1 MEVQFPGRF
10 ERSNF
15 VNIQGLLDDLV
26 IENIAAPSEGAVADY
41 IPGLE
46 TVDPE
51 QFGIAVAMNSGETFS
66 AGDSS
71 TSFSIQSISK
81 VFTLALAMALDG
93 DELWTRVSRE
103 PSGTPFNSL
112 VQLEQEHGIPRNPF
126 INSGALVVT
135 DRLLSITGDSQECL
149 QTFLR
154 RQSSNPLIQVD
165 EVIAASERATGH
177 RNASLA
183 YFLTSYNNM
192 VNPVPQVLNAY
203 FRQCAIAMSCE
214 DLARA
219 GSFLSRGGRG
229 VDGAV
234 LTGDQVRRL
243 NAVMLTCGTYDAAG
257 DFAYRV
263 GLPCKSG
270 VGGGILAV
278 VPGTCTIAVWGP
290 RLGRTGNSSAG
301 VTALAALT
309 ARTGWSIF

>member
-1 MEVQFPGRF
+1 M
-10 ERSNF
+10 
-15 VNIQGLLDDLV
+15 NIQGLIDDIV
-26 IENIAAPSEGAVADY
+26 AENNMAPPAGAVADY

-46 TVDPE
+46 TIDPD
-51 QFGIAVAMNSGETFS
+51 QFGIAVAMNSGETYS
-66 AGDSS
+66 AGHSS
-71 TSFSIQSISK
+71 INFSIQSISK
-81 VFTLALAMALDG
+81 VFTLALTMALDG
-93 DELWTRVSRE
+93 DGLWRRVSRE

-135 DRLLSITGDSQECL
+135 DRLLTITGDSQTSL
-149 QTFLR
+149 QAFLR
-154 RQSSNPLIQVD
+154 QQSANPSIQVN
-165 EVIAASERATGH
+165 EAIAAAERATGH

-183 YFLTSYNNM
+183 YFLTSYNNL

-214 DLARA
+214 DLATA
-219 GSFLSRGGRG
+219 GGFLSRGGQG
-229 VDGAV
+229 VDGLPV
-234 LTGDQVRRL
+234 LTADQVRRL
-243 NAVMLTCGTYDAAG
+243 NAVLLTCGTYDAAG

-290 RLGRTGNSSAG
+290 RLGRSGNSSAG
-301 VTALAALT
+301 VAALAKLT

>member
-1 MEVQFPGRF
+1 M
-10 ERSNF
+10 
-15 VNIQGLLDDLV
+15 NIQGLLDDLV
-26 IENIAAPSEGAVADY
+26 AENKAAPPEGAVADY

-46 TVDPE
+46 TVDPD
-51 QFGIAVAMNSGETFS
+51 QFGIAISMNSGESYT
-66 AGDSS
+66 AGQSS

-81 VFTLALAMALDG
+81 VFTLALTMAMDIG
-93 DELWTRVSRE
+93 ELWTRVSRE

-135 DRLLSITGDSQECL
+135 DRLLTITGDSQECL

-154 RQSSNPLIQVD
+154 RQSSNPAI
-165 EVIAASERATGH
+165 EVNEAVAASERATGH

-183 YFLTSYNNM
+183 YFLTSYKNL
-192 VNPVPQVLNAY
+192 VNSVPRVLEAY
-203 FRQCAIAMSCE
+203 FRQCAVAMSCE

-229 VDGAV
+229 ADGEV
-234 LTGDQVRRL
+234 LTADQVRRL
-243 NAVMLTCGTYDAAG
+243 NAIMLTCGTYDAAG

-263 GLPCKSG
+263 GRPCKSG

-301 VTALAALT
+301 ATALAALT

>member
-1 MEVQFPGRF
+1 
-10 ERSNF
+10 

-26 IENIAAPSEGAVADY
+26 AENNAAPPEGAVADY

-46 TVDPE
+46 TVDPD
-51 QFGIAVAMNSGETFS
+51 QFGIAVAMNSGETYS
-66 AGDSS
+66 AGHSS

-135 DRLLSITGDSQECL
+135 DRLLTITGDSHECL

-154 RQSSNPLIQVD
+154 RQGSNPLIEVD

-183 YFLTSYNNM
+183 YFLTSYKNM
-192 VNPVPQVLNAY
+192 VNPVPRVLDAY

-229 VDGAV
+229 TDGAV
-234 LTGDQVRRL
+234 LTADQVRRL

-278 VPGTCTIAVWGP
+278 VPGICTIAVWGP
-290 RLGRTGNSSAG
+290 RLGKSGNSSAG
-301 VTALAALT
+301 VAALAKLT
-309 ARTGWSIF
+309 ARSGWSIF